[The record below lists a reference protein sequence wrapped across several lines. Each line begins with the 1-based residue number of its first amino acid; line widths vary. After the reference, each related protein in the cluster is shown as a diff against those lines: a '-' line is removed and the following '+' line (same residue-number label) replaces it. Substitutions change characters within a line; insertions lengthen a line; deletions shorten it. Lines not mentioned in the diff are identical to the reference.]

1 MRRLGRST
9 TFKTLV
15 FLFTIGLLAAMILSA
30 AFLINTNSR
39 EYVPMTPFTRSA
51 DLGDHLQQVVWSTF
65 ELEKDLDGQWP
76 ASGIVELKDLTL
88 VAPLLN
94 PTKYATLLSG
104 NLTLFYRN
112 ETTGNIITNYPLV
125 DILPSIIRDSTYV
138 ANQLMMKGFAFNLN
152 FRQGYITPGTDQT
165 LTDLP
170 PQFQQSVFNLADNRQ
185 AQLTMKLDTTFSRS
199 DDLLTLARQY
209 AQKQAW
215 STDALVIFG
224 TAALLFLLAWLL
236 LIHFAGRQ
244 PADERIRLSWLD
256 RIDAE
261 VLFAGSLLLALL
273 MAILAASATSSHG
286 PQMIALG
293 FALYPLAAAV
303 LLSLVRRCRAGILWR
318 QSLTGRL
325 IRLLRQF
332 YDNRPL
338 FWKVLIAYAAYVL
351 LVFFS
356 VSALASSRAGTAHIL
371 LVLLALVGLPTVFV
385 LLPAIRWSVQFQ
397 KVSVTA
403 SSIADHPDDA
413 SDSSSPE
420 WPEDKLNPDLQRLAA
435 SLATTR
441 QYTQQAVAEQMKSE
455 RLKTDLIS
463 NVSHDLKT
471 PLTAIISY
479 LDLLKR
485 EQNDPG
491 KREEY
496 LDILEQKA
504 ERLKMLTDNL
514 FEAAKAS
521 SGSLP
526 VQRGPVNLNELVHQ
540 VAGEFT
546 DQLAQS
552 QLELVIDEPKDAA
565 GQPEPIGLLS
575 DGGHIWRILDNL
587 MTNACKYA
595 FAGTRVYLDIR
606 RENGSAVLELKNI
619 SKERLNCSAEELQQR
634 FVRGDQSRHTDGS
647 GLGLAI
653 ATSLAELLGGKLSIQ
668 LDGDLFKASLKLPIE
683 PAAMPAQQR
692 PA

>member
-39 EYVPMTPFTRSA
+39 EYVPMTPFTRSQ
-51 DLGDHLQQVVWSTF
+51 DLGDHLQQVVWTTF

-104 NLTLFYRN
+104 NLTFFYRN

-165 LTDLP
+165 LADLP

-215 STDALVIFG
+215 SIDALVILG
-224 TAALLFLLAWLL
+224 AAALLFLLAWLL

-244 PADERIRLSWLD
+244 PADESIRLSWLD

-273 MAILAASATSSHG
+273 MAMLAASATSLHG

-318 QSLTGRL
+318 HSLTGRL

-338 FWKVLIAYAAYVL
+338 FWKVLLAYAAYVL

-356 VSALASSRAGTAHIL
+356 VSALASSRAGTFHIL
-371 LVLLALVGLPTVFV
+371 LVLLTLVGLPTVFV

-397 KVSVTA
+397 KVSATA
-403 SSIADHPDDA
+403 SSIAAHPDDA

-420 WPEDKLNPDLQRLAA
+420 WPDDKLHPDLQRLAA

-526 VQRGPVNLNELVHQ
+526 VQQGPVNLNELVHQ

-683 PAAMPAQQR
+683 PAA
-692 PA
+692 